1 MQAARGTSLS
11 RDDSSL
17 NDTPSV
23 PSRAR
28 ARALLLGVFVVMFAV
43 DQVTKW
49 LAVDRLTDQ
58 PDKQLVGDLLKLN
71 LTRNAGAAFSTGTGY
86 TELFTL
92 LAAVAAGFVL
102 WLGRR
107 VRDTWWAVA
116 FGLLLAGICGNLA
129 DRLFR
134 SPGVLRG
141 QVVDFLQLPHWPI
154 FNVADICINGAAAL
168 ILVQAFRGVRLDGTR
183 VSRSVDDPSTP
194 ET

>member
-11 RDDSSL
+11 HDDSSL

-28 ARALLLGVFVVMFAV
+28 ARALLLGVFVVMLAV

-58 PDKQLVGDLLKLN
+58 PDKELVGGFLTLH

-86 TELFTL
+86 TELFAV
-92 LAAVAAGFVL
+92 LAIVAAGFVL
-102 WLGRR
+102 WLGWRT
-107 VRDTWWAVA
+107 RDTWWAVA

-141 QVVDFLQLPHWPI
+141 HVVDFLQLPHWPI
-154 FNVADICINGAAAL
+154 FNVADICIDVAAAL
-168 ILVQAFRGVRLDGTR
+168 ILVQAFRGIRLDGTR
-183 VSRSVDDPSTP
+183 ATRAVDDPGKPDT
-194 ET
+194 

>member
-11 RDDSSL
+11 HNDSSL

-28 ARALLLGVFVVMFAV
+28 ARALLLGVFVVMLAV
-43 DQVTKW
+43 DQLTKW

-58 PDKQLVGDLLKLN
+58 PDKELVGSLLTLH

-86 TELFTL
+86 TELFAV
-92 LAAVAAGFVL
+92 LAIVAAGFVL
-102 WLGRR
+102 WLGWR

-141 QVVDFLQLPHWPI
+141 HVVDFLQLPHWPI
-154 FNVADICINGAAAL
+154 FNVADICIDVAAAL
-168 ILVQAFRGVRLDGTR
+168 ILVQAFRGIRLDGTR
-183 VSRSVDDPSTP
+183 ATRAVVDPSKPDT
-194 ET
+194 